1 MKEKKLSKSQN
12 NEYDTNKSDPVKKS
26 SLSSRLKTAAICLPI
41 LIFMLYFKFLY
52 MILMMSK
59 R

>member
-1 MKEKKLSKSQN
+1 MKEKKLLKSQN
-12 NEYDTNKSDPVKKS
+12 KENDANKCEPVKKS

-52 MILMMSK
+52 LILMMSK